1 MRKVKKFLKG
11 FRAKYFPGQK
21 KIIQDTLLGTD
32 LICVEGSIRR
42 LEERDDVWYR
52 LIAENVSSMFDIG
65 CNTGHTAMILKIA
78 NRRCRCLFVDANPAA
93 LAVCSRNLL
102 LNNWAVNTSFYN
114 AFVGAKS
121 GEQIPFFSV
130 GTDAAGSMFKSHA
143 ESASSIGAKYFVP
156 TITLDDLVSYVG
168 WKPEFVKIDVE
179 GAEVHALEGANLLA
193 AEGMTMFM
201 VEMHNSSESPLVEN
215 TKKVL
220 EWGEKFQYST
230 WLLRYKKKISS
241 SQEVE
246 GVGKP
251 HFLLLP
257 NGFDFPPYII

>member
-21 KIIQDTLLGTD
+21 KIIRDTLLGAD
-32 LICVEGSIRR
+32 LICVEGSVRR
-42 LEERDDVWYR
+42 PEERDDIWYQ
-52 LIAENVSSMFDIG
+52 LIAENVSSVFDIG

-78 NRRCRCLFVDANPAA
+78 NRQCRCLFVDANPAA
-93 LAVCSRNLL
+93 LEVCSRNLL
-102 LNNWAVNTSFYN
+102 LNNWMVNTSFYN
-114 AFVGAKS
+114 AFVSTKS

-168 WKPEFVKIDVE
+168 WKPDFVKIDVE
-179 GAEVHALEGANLLA
+179 GAEVYALEGANLLA
-193 AEGMTMFM
+193 AEGTTMFM
-201 VEMHNSSESPLVEN
+201 VEMHNSSESPLLEN
-215 TKKVL
+215 TQKVL
-220 EWGEKFQYST
+220 EWCKKFRYST
-230 WLLRYKKKISS
+230 WLLRNKQKIAY
-241 SQEVE
+241 SQEVK

-257 NGFDFPPYII
+257 EGLDFPSYIA